1 MQITSRLFH
10 GEQDLDALK
19 QFVIAIRTLDPLHC
33 YWHVGDLIWGMYQN
47 TIFDPYQNIRLWQD
61 EMGMLLGF
69 AWFDES
75 RTAFSTTL
83 LILPQQSQHKE
94 LLDQMLNWVL
104 LRASENKPNP
114 DDVWQVTRDTIYTGV
129 LEDDKPLHEA
139 FVRHGFVRGEPS
151 MVYMRQPLVHALAD
165 TVLPAGWQVRHVAD
179 ESEFEERV
187 SIHREVYHPSR
198 VTLEAY
204 RRMRTIP
211 GYTPELDIAAVTP
224 EGTFASYCICWL
236 DPVNR
241 CGEFEPVGTR
251 AAFRRQKIGQAV
263 MREGL
268 KRLQARGTETAIVA
282 TNYDNYAA
290 RKLYESVGFHIVAT
304 DYSYS
309 LRLM

>member
-19 QFVIAIRTLDPLHC
+19 KFVTTIRTLDPSRC
-33 YWHVGDLIWGMYQN
+33 YWHIGDLIWGMYQN
-47 TIFDPYQNIRLWQD
+47 TIFNPYQNIRLWQD
-61 EMGMLLGF
+61 GMGVLLGF

-83 LILPQQSQHKE
+83 LIHPQQSQNKE

-114 DDVWQVTRDTIYTGV
+114 GDVWQATRDTIYTGV

-151 MVYMRQPLVHALAD
+151 MVYMRQPLDHALAD
-165 TVLPAGWQVRHVAD
+165 PVLPAGWQVRHVAD

-187 SIHREVYHPSR
+187 SIHRDVYHPSR

-211 GYTPELDIAAVTP
+211 GYTPELDIVAVTP
-224 EGTFASYCICWL
+224 ESTFASYCICWL
-236 DPVNR
+236 DSFNK

-251 AAFRRQKIGQAV
+251 AAFRQQKIGQAV

-268 KRLQARGTETAIVA
+268 KRLQARGSETAIVA

-304 DYSYS
+304 EYSYS
-309 LRLM
+309 LRLV